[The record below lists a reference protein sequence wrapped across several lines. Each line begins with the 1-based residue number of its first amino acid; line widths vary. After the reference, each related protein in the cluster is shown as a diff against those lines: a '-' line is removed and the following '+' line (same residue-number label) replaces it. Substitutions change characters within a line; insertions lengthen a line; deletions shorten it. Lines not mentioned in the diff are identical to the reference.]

1 MLKSEMDK
9 DRSVWKEKENNH
21 LRNINDLEEKL
32 SVELFNH
39 TRTIEEITTANSAER
54 KRLNGEIDQLKTL
67 KNRL

>member
-1 MLKSEMDK
+1 MKKSNKQLEQQNLILKSEMDK

-39 TRTIEEITTANSAER
+39 TRTIE
-54 KRLNGEIDQLKTL
+54 
-67 KNRL
+67 

>member
-1 MLKSEMDK
+1 MESLKKSNKQLEQQNLILKSEMDK

-39 TRTIEEITTANSAER
+39 TRTIE
-54 KRLNGEIDQLKTL
+54 
-67 KNRL
+67 